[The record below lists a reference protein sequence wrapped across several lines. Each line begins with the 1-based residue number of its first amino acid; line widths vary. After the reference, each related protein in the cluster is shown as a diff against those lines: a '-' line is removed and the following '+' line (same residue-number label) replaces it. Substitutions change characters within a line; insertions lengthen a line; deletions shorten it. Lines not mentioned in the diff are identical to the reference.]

1 MDWCIYWKIN
11 GGNICY
17 FVLYVGYILI
27 IRVCCTMWNDLS
39 LKKFDAKDI
48 GETCYDIDIKIYKD
62 GCKYVLVN
70 LYQ

>member
-1 MDWCIYWKIN
+1 
-11 GGNICY
+11 
-17 FVLYVGYILI
+17 
-27 IRVCCTMWNDLS
+27 MWNDLS